1 MHLTENRNKVTHPES
16 PKPWRKITCSTDGD
30 SRIIFS
36 YTGFTN
42 KWETLPSKCRHRG
55 LICSQYWLVTETF
68 LPVIWTVCSSP
79 SCTSQMKNK
88 KKKTLFDLQY
98 NLPAFWTQSATA
110 TSLQK
115 KTRCQSY
122 IPAKIYSHCEF
133 PHMILPAEKPW
144 KGLMTVQKTGNSMF
158 VC

>member
-1 MHLTENRNKVTHPES
+1 MQTQRPYLFPVLIGNRNFSSCDLDSMFKSILHF
-16 PKPWRKITCSTDGD
+16 TDE
-30 SRIIFS
+30 
-36 YTGFTN
+36 
-42 KWETLPSKCRHRG
+42 K
-55 LICSQYWLVTETF
+55 Q
-68 LPVIWTVCSSP
+68 
-79 SCTSQMKNK
+79 